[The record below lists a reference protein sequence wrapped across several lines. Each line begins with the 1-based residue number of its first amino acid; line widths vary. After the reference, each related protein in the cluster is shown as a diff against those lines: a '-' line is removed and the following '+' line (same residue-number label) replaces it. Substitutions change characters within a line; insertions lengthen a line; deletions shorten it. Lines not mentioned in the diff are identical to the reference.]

1 VEFAKKGTKI
11 QMRKFSIAHLLGL
24 LLAGCVVAQ
33 ANSPERAG
41 IAEKQVL
48 AIERAQ
54 VEATLKGG
62 SIAADWFNRVFVD
75 DIAYTAPDGG
85 VLSRAQLQAEYRS
98 GEQKMRSA
106 HHSDYR
112 VIAYADSMVVTYRA
126 DDVLERKG
134 KILSDAALSTDVFV
148 KQNGT
153 WRMVAHQVTPVSW

>member
-1 VEFAKKGTKI
+1 MKGTEI
-11 QMRKFSIAHLLGL
+11 QMRKFSIVHLLGL
-24 LLAGCVVAQ
+24 LLAGSVVAQ
-33 ANSPERAG
+33 ANTPEPPG

-48 AIERAQ
+48 AIEREQ
-54 VEATLKGG
+54 VEATLKGD
-62 SIAADWFNRVFVD
+62 SFAADWFNRVFVD
-75 DIAYTAPDGG
+75 DIAYTVPDGA
-85 VLSRAQLQAEYRS
+85 VLSRAQLEAEYRS

-148 KQNGT
+148 KQEGR

>member
-1 VEFAKKGTKI
+1 VKFAKKGTEI
-11 QMRKFSIAHLLGL
+11 RMRKLLVVPLVGL
-24 LLAGCVVAQ
+24 LLAGSVVAQ
-33 ANSPERAG
+33 VNSPEAAV

-48 AIERAQ
+48 AIEREQ

-62 SIAADWFNRVFVD
+62 SFAADWFNRVFVD
-75 DIAYTAPDGG
+75 DIAYTAPDGA
-85 VLSRAQLQAEYRS
+85 VLSPAQLQAEYRS

-112 VIAYADSMVVTYRA
+112 VIAYADTMVVTYRA

-134 KILSDAALSTDVFV
+134 KILSDRALSTDVFV
-148 KQNGT
+148 KQDGR

>member
-1 VEFAKKGTKI
+1 
-11 QMRKFSIAHLLGL
+11 MRKLLVVPLVGL
-24 LLAGCVVAQ
+24 LLAGSVVAQ
-33 ANSPERAG
+33 VNSPEAAV

-48 AIERAQ
+48 AIEREQ

-62 SIAADWFNRVFVD
+62 SFAADWFNRVFVD
-75 DIAYTAPDGG
+75 DIAYTAPDGA
-85 VLSRAQLQAEYRS
+85 VLSPAQLQAEYRS

-112 VIAYADSMVVTYRA
+112 VIAYADTMVVTYRA

-134 KILSDAALSTDVFV
+134 KILSDRALSTDVFV
-148 KQNGT
+148 KQDGR